1 MYDLRV
7 FLFGS
12 VDDELF
18 IDIFRRTSFTENLKK
33 LK

>member
-1 MYDLRV
+1 MYDLLITY
-7 FLFGS
+7 FFGPMTS
-12 VDDELF
+12 CF